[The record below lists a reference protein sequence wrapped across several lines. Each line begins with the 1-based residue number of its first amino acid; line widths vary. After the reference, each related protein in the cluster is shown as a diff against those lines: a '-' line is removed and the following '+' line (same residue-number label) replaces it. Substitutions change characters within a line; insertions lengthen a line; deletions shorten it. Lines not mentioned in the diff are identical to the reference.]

1 MKTVKM
7 ARGLLIIGCLLV
19 ATNGFAQ
26 GGTATL
32 GLGDMSL
39 EQLQDQED
47 KFRRDAEQARWEID
61 SLLQIFN
68 LKEEK
73 ERRKEEKQEIL
84 SGSPQ
89 QQVEILKPEVSLLQ
103 RQLDALLDKERL
115 ISQKLRLI
123 QQAQEAKLRIME
135 LQRKPEF
142 RLAGVVVGL
151 MDDGKTGTDST
162 PSQFFVELGIRLPVV
177 KEFTA
182 VGPFVGISQSHIF
195 GGVEAHI
202 PVVSPEQGRPYGSW
216 AEVGIAYN
224 GKVSGLFG
232 LRLGSDKWQFLFR
245 YWSGIDTKLP
255 LQFGVVCLF

>member
-73 ERRKEEKQEIL
+73 ERRKEEKQGIL

-123 QQAQEAKLRIME
+123 QQAQEARLRIIE

-182 VGPFVGISQSHIF
+182 VGPFIGISTNVYAGI
-195 GGVEAHI
+195 EAHI

-232 LRLGSDKWQFLFR
+232 LRLGGERWQFSFR
-245 YWSGIDTKLP
+245 YWAGVDTKLP